1 MSDIVV
7 VARPKRAL
15 DDLVLIANGLEF
27 QGWEEIEV
35 TLRAEGFPPSFR
47 VRASVPGGDTLKV
60 KEGDPCVVQLGND
73 TVITGYVDLVR
84 DYGDAYSHSIEI
96 AGRGKTQDLVDCGAE
111 WPSHQLINGN
121 ALTVAQQLSSPYGI
135 VVTLANGSAPG
146 PTIPRWAL
154 NYGDTAAAI
163 IQRVARNAGLLAYED
178 HLGRLVLAAAG
189 TRKASSGISWG
200 VNVEKWSVDRSMD
213 QRFSDYVVTSVTA
226 DTQGAIGGSDFTY
239 LRKDPG
245 VPRHRLTYLMTE
257 YMAEN
262 PQDFTAK
269 RADWEAS
276 RRAGRS
282 NIVTAI
288 VDSWRDDGDAL
299 WSPNTLIPITLP
311 AAKSGQ
317 SWIIA
322 EVTYRRND
330 QEGTVAQITAMP
342 PSAFTPEPITLV
354 PVNTASLTVNE
365 GTGQ

>member
-1 MSDIVV
+1 M
-7 VARPKRAL
+7 
-15 DDLVLIANGLEF
+15 IANGLEF
-27 QGWEEIEV
+27 QGWEEIEL

-47 VRASVPGGDTLKV
+47 VRASVSGTLAV
-60 KEGDPCVVQLGND
+60 KEGDSCSVRLGND
-73 TVITGYVDLVR
+73 TVITGYIDFIR
-84 DYGDAYSHSIEI
+84 DYGDASNHSIEI
-96 AGRGKTQDLVDCGAE
+96 SGRGKTQDLVDCGAE
-111 WPSHQLINGN
+111 WPSHQMINGN
-121 ALTVAQQLSSPYGI
+121 ALTVSSQLATVYGI
-135 VVTLANGSAPG
+135 SVVLAGGSSAG
-146 PTIPRWAL
+146 PTIPQWAL

-178 HLGRLVLAAAG
+178 HLGRLILAGAG
-189 TRKASSGISWG
+189 TRRASSGIAWG
-200 VNVEKWSVDRSMD
+200 VNVEQWSVERSMD

-269 RADWEAS
+269 RADWEAA

-282 NIVTAI
+282 NVVTAV
-288 VDSWRDDGDAL
+288 VDSWRDDADAL

-311 AAKSGQ
+311 GVKAGQ
-317 SWIIA
+317 NWIIA
-322 EVTYRRND
+322 EVTYRRD
-330 QEGTVAQITAMP
+330 GQRGTTAQITAMP

-354 PVNTASLTVNE
+354 PVNTASLNIAQ
-365 GTGQ
+365 GNGQ

>member
-7 VARPKRAL
+7 IAKPKTAL
-15 DDLVLIANGLEF
+15 NELVLIANGLEF

-47 VRASVPGGDTLKV
+47 VRASVSGTLAV
-60 KEGDPCVVQLGND
+60 KEGDPCIVRLGSD
-73 TVITGYVDLVR
+73 TVITGYIDFIR
-84 DYGDAYSHSIEI
+84 DYGDASNHSIEI
-96 AGRGKTQDLVDCGAE
+96 SGRGKTQDLVDCGAE
-111 WPSHQLINGN
+111 WPSHQMINGN
-121 ALTVAQQLSSPYGI
+121 ALTVSKQLAAAYGI
-135 VVTLANGSAPG
+135 NVVLAGGSSAG
-146 PTIPRWAL
+146 PTIPQWAL

-163 IQRVARNAGLLAYED
+163 VQRVARNAGLLAYED
-178 HLGRLVLAAAG
+178 HLGRLVLAGAG
-189 TRKASSGISWG
+189 TRQASSGIAWG
-200 VNVEKWSVDRSMD
+200 VNVEQWSVERSMD

-226 DTQGAIGGSDFTY
+226 DTQGAVGGSDFTY

-269 RADWEAS
+269 RADWEAA

-282 NIVTAI
+282 NVVTAV
-288 VDSWRDDGDAL
+288 VDSWRDDGDTL
-299 WSPNTLIPITLP
+299 WSPNTLIPVTLP
-311 AAKSGQ
+311 GVKSGQ

-322 EVTYRRND
+322 EVTYRRDN
-330 QEGTVAQITAMP
+330 QHGTTAQITAMP

-354 PVNTASLTVNE
+354 PVNTAALNPTNP
-365 GTGQ
+365 GNGQ